1 MTRRRINEKPGKF
14 PRVFRKKSQQVELS
28 KQNLLKWANY
38 FAEIATK
45 ANYYTCLT
53 SDSGPDFAILRD
65 STLDNSNCW
74 LLHEPNNV
82 IDVRFCLAGRAPEH
96 NALPPL

>member
-1 MTRRRINEKPGKF
+1 MSKKEKNEISGKIPRI
-14 PRVFRKKSQQVELS
+14 FREKSQQVELS

-53 SDSGPDFAILRD
+53 SDSGPDFAISRD
-65 STLDNSNCW
+65 SSADNSNCW
-74 LLHEPNNV
+74 LL
-82 IDVRFCLAGRAPEH
+82 ARAK
-96 NALPPL
+96 